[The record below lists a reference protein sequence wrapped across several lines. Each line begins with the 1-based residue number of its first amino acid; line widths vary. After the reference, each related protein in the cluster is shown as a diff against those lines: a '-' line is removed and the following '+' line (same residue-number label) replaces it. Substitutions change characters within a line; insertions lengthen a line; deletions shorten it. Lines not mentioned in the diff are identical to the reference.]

1 MPYKIIGDLNL
12 EGKKV
17 FLRVD
22 FNVPLDKET
31 GSIIT
36 SDTRIRA
43 AIPTIQL
50 ALDRGAALI
59 LASHLG
65 RPKGQRVGT
74 MSLKPVAA
82 RLSELL
88 GRPVT
93 MADDCV
99 GTEVEALTS
108 ALKPGDLLLLEN
120 LRYRSEEEAN
130 DEAFAKQLA
139 SLADVYINDAFGTAH
154 RAHASTAGIVVH
166 MDEAAAGLLL
176 QKELTWL
183 SKATASPEHPYVAIV
198 GGAKISGKID
208 VVENFLRLADKV
220 LIGGAMAYTFFKAQG
235 KEVGSSLVEDEKL
248 NLARET
254 MANAGGK
261 LVLPV
266 DHVIASG
273 FSADADTKTVDVSQP
288 VPEGWLG
295 LDIGPATVTAYKAQ
309 IAGAKLIV
317 WNGPMGVFELEPFG
331 NGTMSVAHAVADSSA
346 VSIVGGG
353 DSEKA
358 IKMAGIGADI
368 SHISTGGGASL
379 EFLSGLKLPGVEAL
393 GGL

>member
-36 SDTRIRA
+36 SDTRIRP

-50 ALDRGAALI
+50 ALDSGAALI

-65 RPKGQRVGT
+65 RPKGQRVVT

-120 LRYRSEEEAN
+120 LRYHSEEEAN
-130 DEAFAKQLA
+130 EVEFAKQLA

-266 DHVIASG
+266 DHVIASE

-295 LDIGPATVTAYKAQ
+295 LDVGPKTVAAYQSA

-317 WNGPMGVFELEPFG
+317 WNGPMGVFELDPFA

>member
-1 MPYKIIGDLNL
+1 MAYKIIGDLDL
-12 EGKKV
+12 RGKKV
-17 FLRVD
+17 FVRVD

-31 GSIIT
+31 GSVIT

-50 ALDRGAALI
+50 ALDSGASLI

-65 RPKGQRVGT
+65 RPKGQRVDT

-99 GTEVEALTS
+99 GPEVEAL
-108 ALKPGDLLLLEN
+108 AAGLRPGDVLLLEN
-120 LRYRSEEEAN
+120 LRYHSEEEAN
-130 DEAFAKQLA
+130 DDAFARQLA
-139 SLADVYINDAFGTAH
+139 KLADVYINDAFGTAH
-154 RAHASTAGIVVH
+154 RAHASTAGIVPHVA
-166 MDEAAAGLLL
+166 EAAAGLLL
-176 QKELTWL
+176 HKELSWL
-183 SKATASPEHPYVAIV
+183 SKATSSPEHPYVAIV

-235 KEVGSSLVEDEKL
+235 KEVGGSLVEDEKL
-248 NLARET
+248 DLARET
-254 MANAGGK
+254 MAKAGGK
-261 LVLPV
+261 LMLPV
-266 DHVIASG
+266 DHVIAAR
-273 FSADADTKTVDVSQP
+273 FSADAETETVDVEEP
-288 VPEGWLG
+288 VPADWLG
-295 LDIGPATVTAYKAQ
+295 LDIGPKTVAAYKEQ

-317 WNGPMGVFELEPFG
+317 WNGPMGVFELEPFA
-331 NGTMSVAHAVADSSA
+331 NGTMSVAHGVAESDA

-358 IKMAGIGADI
+358 IKVADIGASI

-379 EFLSGLKLPGVEAL
+379 EFLSGLDLPGVVAL

>member
-1 MPYKIIGDLNL
+1 MPYKLIGDLNL

-31 GSIIT
+31 GSVIT

-50 ALDRGAALI
+50 ALDSGAALI

-108 ALKPGDLLLLEN
+108 ALKPGDVLLLEN
-120 LRYRSEEEAN
+120 LRYHSEEEAN
-130 DEAFAKQLA
+130 DEAFSKQLA

-154 RAHASTAGIVVH
+154 RAHASTAGIVAH

-176 QKELTWL
+176 HKELTWL
-183 SKATASPEHPYVAIV
+183 AKATASPEHPYVAIV

-235 KEVGSSLVEDEKL
+235 KDVGSSLVEDEKL

-266 DHVIASG
+266 DHVIASE
-273 FSADADTKTVDVSQP
+273 FSADAETKTVDVDQP

-295 LDIGPATVTAYKAQ
+295 LDVGPKTVAAYQ
-309 IAGAKLIV
+309 SEISGAKLIV
-317 WNGPMGVFELEPFG
+317 WNGPMGVFELDPFA
-331 NGTMSVAHAVADSSA
+331 NGTMSVAHAIADSSA